1 MRSGRAINIALHY
14 GLTLVELLIGL
25 TLGIILIW
33 GGIQIF
39 VAGQH
44 AYRESQ
50 RFSVLQGHV
59 SFVTD
64 SVLNDVRGA
73 SAVALNA
80 SFDTLTINQ
89 GAAVITY
96 QLTNDAELHRTVTG
110 EAAAVIADNIQ
121 TVLFSCLDAESVVVA
136 CGNAVTLLTQVQLS
150 TGAADYSQQHQFSFR
165 VALRNAVMTQKFVAA
180 ASGG

>member
-1 MRSGRAINIALHY
+1 MKLIQHY

-59 SFVTD
+59 SFITD
-64 SVLNDVRGA
+64 SLLNDVRGA
-73 SAVALNA
+73 STVDLNA
-80 SFDTLTINQ
+80 SFDSLTINQ
-89 GAAVITY
+89 GAVVITY
-96 QLTNDAELHRTVTG
+96 QRTNGTELNRTLTG

-121 TVLFSCLDAESVVVA
+121 SILFSCLDADSLVVA
-136 CGNAVTLLTQVQLS
+136 CVNAVTLETQVQLE
-150 TGAADYSQQHQFSFR
+150 TGEADYSRRHQFMFR
-165 VALRNAVMTQKFVAA
+165 IALRNAVMTQKFAVA

>member
-1 MRSGRAINIALHY
+1 MKLIQHY

-59 SFVTD
+59 SFITD
-64 SVLNDVRGA
+64 SLLNDVRGA
-73 SAVALNA
+73 SAVDLNA
-80 SFDTLTINQ
+80 SFDMLTINQ

-96 QLTNDAELHRTVTG
+96 QLTNGAELHRALTG

-121 TVLFSCLDAESVVVA
+121 SILFSCLDADSLVVA
-136 CGNAVTLLTQVQLS
+136 CVNAVTLETQVQLE
-150 TGAADYSQQHQFSFR
+150 TGEADYSRQHQFTFR
-165 VALRNAVMTQKFVAA
+165 IALRNAVMTQKFAA
-180 ASGG
+180 TASGG